1 VPAVQ
6 LFSGAHADFH
16 RPGDTADR
24 IDSAGLVKTAQ
35 VLKEVVSYLAARPQA
50 LHPAAGGAQGVVA
63 VASTPGERRVSL
75 GFVPDYAAGAGGVR
89 VAEVRTETPAARAG
103 LRPGDVITALDDTP
117 VRDLREYTQVLK
129 ELAPG
134 DAVEILFRR
143 NGTMH
148 RVTARVTER

>member
-1 VPAVQ
+1 
-6 LFSGAHADFH
+6 
-16 RPGDTADR
+16 
-24 IDSAGLVKTAQ
+24 
-35 VLKEVVSYLAARPQA
+35 
-50 LHPAAGGAQGVVA
+50 
-63 VASTPGERRVSL
+63 
-75 GFVPDYAAGAGGVR
+75 
-89 VAEVRTETPAARAG
+89 VRTETPAARAG